1 MATLSIWNLVVV
13 NAAMDEAL
21 AYRLVCSLYQN
32 RSSLESIVAAAS
44 YTTQANAHRLSAVP
58 LHPGAQR
65 YLDEVAAATTEGAS
79 VNSATFQAPDC
90 S

>member
-1 MATLSIWNLVVV
+1 MVV
-13 NAAMDEAL
+13 NAAMEDEL

-32 RSSLESIVAAAS
+32 KPSLESIVAAAS
-44 YTTQANAHRLSAVP
+44 YTTPANAHRLSAVP

-65 YLDEVAAATTEGAS
+65 YLEEVAAASAS
-79 VNSATFQAPDC
+79 GQGPDC